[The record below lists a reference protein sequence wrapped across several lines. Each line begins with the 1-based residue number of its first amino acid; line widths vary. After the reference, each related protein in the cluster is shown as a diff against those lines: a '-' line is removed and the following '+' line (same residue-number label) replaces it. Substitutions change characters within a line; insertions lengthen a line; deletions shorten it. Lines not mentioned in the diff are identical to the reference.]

1 MVEGNATGEAVVLD
15 EPISFWGGV
24 DPREGIV
31 VSERHPQFGAE
42 LRGRVLVMPSG
53 RGSSSSS
60 SVLLEAIRLG
70 TAPVGVVLREP
81 DPIVVL
87 GVVVAE
93 ELYGLGLP
101 VVVLSEE
108 DYRFLRTGMRVT
120 LRAEADPAVVEVG
133 ARRGGSE
140 GGHSSASVSGGGRGG
155 ALDKRPTLRS
165 AEP

>member
-1 MVEGNATGEAVVLD
+1 MRPEGILKGKTLVAGNASGEAVVLE

-24 DPREGIV
+24 DPSEGIV
-31 VSERHPQFGAE
+31 VSERHPQYGAV

-70 TAPVGVVLREP
+70 TAPVGIVLREP

-93 ELYGLGLP
+93 ELYGMGIP

-108 DYRFLRTGMRVT
+108 DYAALRPGLHVA
-120 LRAEADPAVVEVG
+120 LRAQGDPATVDLCPSSK
-133 ARRGGSE
+133 RR
-140 GGHSSASVSGGGRGG
+140 
-155 ALDKRPTLRS
+155 LT
-165 AEP
+165 